1 MKPPARPPSTP
12 APASPGATPAFR
24 APVPTFH
31 GVAGTLVLAAVVL
44 GGTSSPRGADGPAV
58 ATPPAVAT
66 LPVGSIV
73 AFGGPSSAIP
83 DSEGWL
89 LCDGRELSAT
99 RYPELHG
106 VIGTS
111 WGRGRSSG
119 TFLLPDLRGR
129 FLRGVNYA
137 AEGALRDPDP
147 DARGASGPGGNS
159 GNEVGSLQED
169 TAGPHVHPVSGVA
182 DAIGQGTGAE
192 WVRFHAVKVPDEAA
206 PVLSNTWSIQPP
218 GPAET
223 RPRNA
228 YVNWIIR
235 VR

>member
-1 MKPPARPPSTP
+1 M
-12 APASPGATPAFR
+12 
-24 APVPTFH
+24 
-31 GVAGTLVLAAVVL
+31 
-44 GGTSSPRGADGPAV
+44 
-58 ATPPAVAT
+58 
-66 LPVGSIV
+66 
-73 AFGGPSSAIP
+73 
-83 DSEGWL
+83 
-89 LCDGRELSAT
+89 
-99 RYPELHG
+99 
-106 VIGTS
+106 
-111 WGRGRSSG
+111 
-119 TFLLPDLRGR
+119 
-129 FLRGVNYA
+129 NYA